1 MAADAG
7 TVPGVSDQILDV
19 DLLAFETGDA
29 ATRRAVVDGVMRSLA
44 TGFVYTATDLSE
56 TMLDEAYGMLEAF
69 FSLDQER
76 KESWIAPGTHGQAGY
91 TGLLVE
97 TAATSDVPDWKEM
110 LNWGPTVPEGHP
122 MRRRY
127 PHRFHDPVLPEA
139 DVPGI
144 TKVLTEFHDRVLDT
158 QRRFL
163 RIIALGLGAHERFF
177 DGLLQDGPVLNRA
190 IRYPPMSS
198 VPADDGASGHVWAG
212 AHADINL
219 TTVLP
224 RATEK
229 GLQVRTKGSLEDDDE
244 VWVDAAPPEGHVI
257 LNTGIMLERMSNGI
271 IPSGWHR
278 VVADPGHDGER
289 YSVVQFCHP
298 TPWTILAPIPSTVTP
313 ETPARFA
320 GIEAADLLDQVL
332 YEINLVEDA
341 RRVG

>member
-1 MAADAG
+1 MTA
-7 TVPGVSDQILDV
+7 SDPILDV
-19 DLLAFETGDA
+19 DLLAFERGDDTA
-29 ATRRAVVDGVMRSLA
+29 RSSVVDGVMRSLA
-44 TGFVYTATDLSE
+44 TGFVYCDTDLSE
-56 TMLDEAYGMLEAF
+56 SLLDDAYGMLQTF
-69 FSLDQER
+69 FELDADR
-76 KESWIAPGTHGQAGY
+76 KDAWIVPGTHGQAGY

-122 MRRRY
+122 LRRKY

-144 TKVLTEFHDRVLDT
+144 TTVLTEFHDRVLDL

-163 RIIALGLGAHERFF
+163 RIIAVGLGADEQLF
-177 DGLLQDGPVLNRA
+177 DSLLVDGPVLNRA
-190 IRYPPMSS
+190 IRYPPMSLA
-198 VPADDGASGHVWAG
+198 PAGEDGTAPHVWAG

-224 RATEK
+224 RATTK
-229 GLQVRTKGSLEDDDE
+229 GLQVETGSDGEE
-244 VWVDAAPPEGHVI
+244 VWIDAEPPQGHVI
-257 LNTGIMLERMSNGI
+257 INTGIMLERLSNGI

-278 VVADPGHDGER
+278 VVADPDPVSGNADGER

-298 TPWTILAPIPSTVTP
+298 TPWTILAPFPSCVDAHHP
-313 ETPARFA
+313 LRYA

-341 RRVG
+341 RRVE